1 MKIANEKILQYVDV
15 LSRCNSV
22 TGFPGMIIAIA
33 RRKMSEEIAEYA
45 KEKQR
50 IFEKYGQKQE
60 DGWIIP
66 KDSPEFKKAM
76 EEIMQIAT
84 YQTEVNIPQFS
95 EEEFIQKFQSD
106 SLKAENYSIL
116 YEIFVRKED
125 SNAESENKTPGGEP
139 VHHS

>member
-1 MKIANEKILQYVDV
+1 MKTENERILQYVGALDQ
-15 LSRCNSV
+15 CKDV

-60 DGWIIP
+60 DGWMIP

-84 YQTEVNIPQFS
+84 YQTEVNIPQVS
-95 EEEFIQKFQSD
+95 EEEFVQKFQSD
-106 SLKAENYSIL
+106 SLTAENYSIL
-116 YEIFVRKED
+116 YEIFVKKE
-125 SNAESENKTPGGEP
+125 
-139 VHHS
+139 

>member
-60 DGWIIP
+60 DGWLIS
-66 KDSPEFKKAM
+66 KDSPDFKKVM

-95 EEEFIQKFQSD
+95 EEEFYQKFQSD
-106 SLKAENYSIL
+106 VLTAENYSIL
-116 YEIFVRKED
+116 YEIFVRRE
-125 SNAESENKTPGGEP
+125 E
-139 VHHS
+139 

>member
-1 MKIANEKILQYVDV
+1 
-15 LSRCNSV
+15 
-22 TGFPGMIIAIA
+22 MIIAIA
-33 RRKMSEEIAEYA
+33 RRKMSEEIAEYV

-66 KDSPEFKKAM
+66 KDSHEFKKAM

-84 YQTEVNIPQFS
+84 YQTEVNIPQVS

-106 SLKAENYSIL
+106 SLKAENYNIL
-116 YEIFVRKED
+116 YEIFVRKKD
-125 SNAESENKTPGGEP
+125 SNAESKSKTPGGEP

>member
-1 MKIANEKILQYVDV
+1 MKIANEKILQYVDA
-15 LSRCNSV
+15 LGQCNSV
-22 TGFPGMIIAIA
+22 TGFPGMIIAIT
-33 RRKMSEEIAEYA
+33 RRKMSGEIAEYA

-66 KDSPEFKKAM
+66 KDSTDFKKAM

-95 EEEFIQKFQSD
+95 EEEFVQKFQSD
-106 SLKAENYSIL
+106 SLTAENYSIL
-116 YEIFVRKED
+116 YEVFVKKE
-125 SNAESENKTPGGEP
+125 
-139 VHHS
+139 